1 MAKILLKFIWNA
13 IPLILVAV
21 AGWWIINTFIAQPQ
35 TTPPTTVT
43 TVSAKPGVV
52 DAIKSVNK
60 QIFVEYYITKDI
72 DYTEVPHG
80 WFEKLGLK
88 QQFVLLLKGRV
99 PAGFDMSAVD
109 DSAIWV
115 SEDGSEVQLTLPPPT
130 IFEEQ
135 VSLDLENSRILKQT
149 DTCPDFLCNDASQML
164 LNKSLPEGKTLIIAD
179 ARESGILY
187 RAALDGQQYYESLLR
202 SLGFETVRVIVSG
215 YTD

>member
-1 MAKILLKFIWNA
+1 MAKILLKFLWNA
-13 IPLILVAV
+13 VPLIVVAV
-21 AGWWIINTFIAQPQ
+21 AGWWIINTFIAPPQPIS
-35 TTPPTTVT
+35 PAPVV
-43 TVSAKPGVV
+43 TVSAQPGVL

-72 DYTEVPHG
+72 DYTEVPSN
-80 WFEKLGLK
+80 WLASLGLK
-88 QQFVLLLKGRV
+88 QQFVILLKGRV
-99 PAGFDMSAVD
+99 PAGFDVSALD

-115 SEDGSEVQLTLPPPT
+115 SADGSEVQLTLPPPVV
-130 IFEEQ
+130 FEEQ

-149 DTCPDFLCNDASQML
+149 DTCPNFLCSDASQML
-164 LNKSLPEGKTLIIAD
+164 LNKSLPEGKALIIAD

-187 RAALDGQQYYESLLR
+187 RTALDGQRYYESLLR